1 MSSTLAELTAV
12 FAAHPRKRTEG
23 QMQYTVSLKLNHV
36 FRRLYRKGTR
46 SATPCLALYSRPN
59 GRQEN
64 RLGLTTGAK
73 LGHAVVRNKLR
84 RRLRAIYRI
93 HEAELK
99 PGFDLVVV
107 CRSASVSASYQRLER
122 DFLKLARRNGLLRD
136 KQP

>member
-1 MSSTLAELTAV
+1 M
-12 FAAHPRKRTEG
+12 R
-23 QMQYTVSLKLNHV
+23 YTVSLKLNHV
-36 FRRLYRKGTR
+36 FRRLYSRGKR

-93 HEAELK
+93 HEGEFR
-99 PGFDLVVV
+99 PGFDIVVV
-107 CRSASVSASYQRLER
+107 CRSASVTASYQRLER
-122 DFLKLARRNGLLRD
+122 DFLRLAGKNGLLRERSAS
-136 KQP
+136 K